1 MSQGDF
7 PDNTKATA
15 WIFQSEFFVETF
27 GTQHSV
33 AEIAEQ
39 FAWLGAALRSST
51 HKVGV
56 AYCTPFVSKIYVE
69 NSIGN
74 DLRSFPGTLGCPHS
88 VVCCN
93 IDFIFQN
100 KEEHFES
107 SNGQCWHNMFKI
119 PVVVQG
125 YPIRRRLEAKTGLE
139 IPLNIMTGLVRT
151 RRINTFNG
159 SLFIKGFSAMLV
171 PTKCSGDLIIWHLLY
186 NKDGNRISY
195 LENTIAPA
203 DNISVSDLE
212 KARHVIG
219 WCSNIKYY
227 AGRND
232 A

>member
-1 MSQGDF
+1 M
-7 PDNTKATA
+7 A
-15 WIFQSEFFVETF
+15 WICQSKFIIGAF

-33 AEIAEQ
+33 AEIGEQ

-56 AYCTPFVSKIYVE
+56 AYCTPFISKIYVE

-93 IDFIFQN
+93 IDFICQN
-100 KEEHFES
+100 KEEHLEP
-107 SNGQCWHNMFKI
+107 SNGQCWHKMFKN
-119 PVVVQG
+119 PVVVKG
-125 YPIRRRLEAKTGLE
+125 YPVRRRFEPGTGLE
-139 IPLNIMTGLVRT
+139 IPLNIIAGLVRT

-159 SLFIKGFSAMLV
+159 TLFIKGFSAMLV
-171 PTKCSGDLIIWHLLY
+171 PTKCCGDLLIWHLLY

-195 LENTIAPA
+195 LENTISPI
-203 DNISVSDLE
+203 DNISVSELE
-212 KARHVIG
+212 KTRHVIG
-219 WCSNIKYY
+219 WSSDIKYY
-227 AGRND
+227 VGRID